1 MTDIDSLICHAA
13 DPEKAQRRF
22 DDLDSGKD
30 FHTCISRLSP
40 AQLQGVLAVLGYS
53 DFMSNYLRRYPESI
67 LQIGN
72 PYTPISRSADSADKL
87 RQHKYSELF
96 KCTARDLMNLEPY
109 ENILRDTSLLADEI
123 IHESHGL
130 FNGKES
136 EISGL
141 CVIGMGKLG
150 AMELNYSSDIDLI
163 FVCNDPEKNEAEYI
177 EQLIRNIR
185 RFTRLME
192 EVTGEG
198 FLYRVDLKLRPWGR
212 SGPLVLTVE
221 DTENYY
227 SASTEAWERFIWLR
241 ARAITGNKAIGHQL
255 LRKLDPFVYRKSL
268 SEDDLRRFL
277 EIKSDMQMQHR
288 KAGNWNVKQ
297 GAGGIRDI
305 EFFIQLLQ
313 IVNAY
318 DQAELK
324 TTNTLDVLGI
334 LLNKGF
340 IQDEDATQIRESYLF
355 LRRLENHLQMIDERQ
370 THQLP
375 DDKSRRKLIA
385 RSMIQAPE
393 KEDALEIFEE
403 QLGLHQAVARNC
415 FERIL
420 PKSHLVQ

>member
-30 FHTCISRLSP
+30 FHTCLSKLSP

-53 DFMSNYLRRYPESI
+53 DFMSNYLRRYPGSI
-67 LQIGN
+67 LHIGN
-72 PYTPISRSADSADKL
+72 PYTPISRASISADKL

-96 KCTARDLMNLEPY
+96 KLTARDLMDQEAY
-109 ENILRDTSLLADEI
+109 ENILRDTSMLADEI
-123 IHESHGL
+123 INGSHGL
-130 FNGKES
+130 FKEEGS
-136 EISGL
+136 EMSGL
-141 CVIGMGKLG
+141 CVIGLGKLG
-150 AMELNYSSDIDLI
+150 ARELNYSSDIDLI
-163 FVCNDPEKNEAEYI
+163 FVCNDPEINEAEYI
-177 EQLIRNIR
+177 EHLIGNIR

-192 EVTGEG
+192 EVTGDG

-212 SGPLVLTVE
+212 SGPLVLTLE

-241 ARAITGNKAIGHQL
+241 ARAITGNKDLGNEL
-255 LRKLDPFVYRKSL
+255 LRRLDPFIYRKSL
-268 SEDDLRRFL
+268 SEFDLRRFL
-277 EIKSDMQMQHR
+277 EIKSDMQMHHR

-313 IVNAY
+313 IVNAH

-324 TTNTLDVLGI
+324 LTNTLEVLGV
-334 LLNKGF
+334 LVNKGL
-340 IQDEDATQIRESYLF
+340 IQNGDATQIRDSYLF

-375 DDKSRRKLIA
+375 DDRTRRKLIA
-385 RSMIQAPE
+385 RSMIHVPE
-393 KEDALEIFEE
+393 SEDALEIFEE
-403 QLGLHQAVARNC
+403 QLGLHQTVARSC

-420 PKSHLVQ
+420 PGNHLIQ